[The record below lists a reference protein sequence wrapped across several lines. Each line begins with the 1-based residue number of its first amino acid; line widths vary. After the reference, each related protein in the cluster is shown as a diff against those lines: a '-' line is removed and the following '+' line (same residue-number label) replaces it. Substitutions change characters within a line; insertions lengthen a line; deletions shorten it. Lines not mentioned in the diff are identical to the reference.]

1 MTNNG
6 EIGTASK
13 KEKRHI
19 LEKQI
24 EIKKSQTHNGERETE
39 RKKVRTR
46 QKEAK
51 NVSEREKEGKEQYRK
66 QEINV
71 SWEDKEREKG
81 ISRKCE

>member
-24 EIKKSQTHNGERETE
+24 QIKKSQTHNGERETQS
-39 RKKVRTR
+39 KKVRTR
-46 QKEAK
+46 QKRGQ
-51 NVSEREKEGKEQYRK
+51 ERIRKGERGKRTIDK
-66 QEINV
+66 A
-71 SWEDKEREKG
+71 KERKG
-81 ISRKCE
+81 

>member
-24 EIKKSQTHNGERETE
+24 QIKKSQTHNGERETE

-46 QKEAK
+46 QKRGQ
-51 NVSEREKEGKEQYRK
+51 ERIRKGEGGKRTIQKTRDQCK
-66 QEINV
+66 LG
-71 SWEDKEREKG
+71 R
-81 ISRKCE
+81 